1 MALMGDYLD
10 ENLRRLIREAMADPD
25 RGLPFS
31 GDSRESVLSPE
42 TLRNIAAIVDRARDR
57 LTPAQVSPA
66 EVDIEAVYLAA
77 CFHLARCPHA
87 PEAEAA
93 EDHVASG
100 FLFSV
105 VHALRPAA
113 LPRPLRESL
122 AGTTARVAP
131 AWKILHAIA
140 VVLFSRS
147 ASAQDEAGLWRAA
160 EMFRHTRET
169 APEQDAPGV
178 LFNEGSALAT
188 LFDLTGDQTL
198 ITAAVALM
206 RQAVA
211 AFPDGEQPP
220 AAALA
225 ALAEAQAKV
234 APPAPA
240 AHDTTPGGRMARYNV
255 VGAPGDLHTSI
266 AGVRAALDATP
277 AGDPARERHRISLGN
292 LLRMRFEVTGHLG
305 DLTEAIGILRDAVG
319 TVTDEALRSPAYS
332 LLALALLDQYVHTGA
347 PADLDAATAAA
358 RNAMAGSTPLS
369 PHYGQLL
376 TNLAAVLHARFHA
389 HGDLAELAEAIRHLE
404 HAVAATPPH
413 QHDHPVMRI
422 KLAVALGARGKH
434 TGRIAEVDRG
444 IELLRSVLDT
454 APPTSPHRQAAS
466 MELGALLT
474 ARSAITHAA
483 GDLVAA
489 MRQFRATALAP
500 GEDIR
505 TRLTAAYLWGL
516 NGAYSGDLPEAT
528 KAFGV
533 ALEDLLPKLTGR
545 ALDRRSREV
554 RLRELP
560 SLACT
565 AAAVE
570 ISAGRP
576 EEALV
581 RLEQGRG
588 VLLAQALRLRGRHR
602 ELATAASGLAGRFER
617 VCAELI
623 EERGTFEQRAAQ
635 VAEFDSLLTEIRRLS
650 RFERFHRPDRW
661 EELRAV
667 SAQGPVVVLN
677 VAELRCDALLL
688 RADAG
693 GETGVDLLPLA
704 GITRAEVSRRA
715 EGFHAAVT
723 ALSSVAGLA
732 HADTHQRTMR
742 ETLEWLWEH
751 ITGPVLTRL
760 GLDRPVGPEAGE
772 SEWPRLWW
780 CPTGP
785 LALLPLHAARC
796 PSDGSHVQDRVV
808 SSYTPTLGAL
818 LHARGR
824 AAPSGKRPTLAV
836 VGASAPPPGAV
847 GGALQPLP
855 AVDDEL
861 AAVAELPVG
870 QSRLLG
876 ADATPEAVLA
886 ALRTHP
892 YAHLACH
899 GSYDPEDPSAGGL
912 LLHGGE
918 LTVHDLATQRLDEAE
933 FACLSACHTAAP
945 GTALVDEVITL
956 ASAFQLCGYRHVI
969 GSLWTLKDVI
979 TPVLARDLY
988 GALGAARSTAGS
1000 AHALHRAVQRL
1011 RAERRYARPLF
1022 WASMIHIGP

>member
-1 MALMGDYLD
+1 MGDYMD

-25 RGLPFS
+25 RSLPFS
-31 GDSRESVLSPE
+31 GDSRESVLSQE
-42 TLRNIAAIVDRARDR
+42 TLRNMAGIVDRARGR
-57 LTPAQVSPA
+57 LTPAQVTPA

-77 CFHLARCPHA
+77 CFHLARYPHA
-87 PEAEAA
+87 PEAEAG
-93 EDHVASG
+93 EDSIASG

-105 VHALRPAA
+105 LHALRPAA
-113 LPRPLRESL
+113 LPRPLREAL

-131 AWKILHAIA
+131 AWKMLHAIA
-140 VVLFSRS
+140 VVLLSSS
-147 ASAQDEAGLWRAA
+147 ASARDQAGLWRAA
-160 EMFRHTRET
+160 EMFRHAREM
-169 APEQDAPGV
+169 APEKDAPGI
-178 LFNEGSALAT
+178 LCNEGSALAT

-211 AFPDGEQPP
+211 AFPDDEEPP
-220 AAALA
+220 AAALR

-240 AHDTTPGGRMARYNV
+240 AHDATPAGRMARYNLA
-255 VGAPGDLHTSI
+255 GAPGVLDTSI
-266 AGVRAALDATP
+266 ADVRAALDATP
-277 AGDPARERHRISLGN
+277 AGAPDHEGHRISLGN
-292 LLRMRFEVTGHLG
+292 LLRMRFEATGHLG
-305 DLTEAIGILRDAVG
+305 DLTEAIGLLREVLR
-319 TVTDEALRSPAYS
+319 TVADDALRCPAYS
-332 LLALALLDQYVHTGA
+332 LLGLALLDQYVNTGS

-358 RNAMAGSTPLS
+358 RNAMAGGTPLS
-369 PHYGQLL
+369 PHYGQML
-376 TNLAAVLHARFHA
+376 TNLAAVLHARFQA
-389 HGDLAELAEAIRHLE
+389 HGELKELAEAIRHLE
-404 HAVAATPPH
+404 HAVATTPTH

-422 KLAVALGARGKH
+422 KLAVALGARGRH
-434 TGRIAEVDRG
+434 TERIPEVDRG
-444 IELLRSVLDT
+444 IRILRAVLDT
-454 APPTSPHRQAAS
+454 TPDTSPHWQAAS

-474 ARSAITHAA
+474 ARSGITHAP
-483 GDLVAA
+483 GDLLAA
-489 MRQFRATALAP
+489 MWQFRATALAP

-505 TRLTAAYLWGL
+505 IRLRAAYLWGL
-516 NGAYSGDLPEAT
+516 NGAYSGELPEAT
-528 KAFGV
+528 RAFGV
-533 ALEDLLPKLTGR
+533 ALDDLLPKLTGR

-560 SLACT
+560 SLACS

-588 VLLAQALRLRGRHR
+588 VLLAQALRLRGRHH
-602 ELATAASGLAGRFER
+602 ELAAAAPELAGRFER

-623 EERGTFEQRAAQ
+623 EERGSAEQRAALT
-635 VAEFDSLLTEIRRLS
+635 AEFDSLLAEIRGREG
-650 RFERFHRPDRW
+650 FERFHRPLDWGR
-661 EELRAV
+661 LRTVA
-667 SAQGPVVVLN
+667 AQGPVVVLN
-677 VAELRCDALLL
+677 IAELRCDALLL
-688 RADAG
+688 SAG
-693 GETGVDLLPLA
+693 AEGGTGVELLPLA
-704 GITRAEVSRRA
+704 GITRTEVSSRA
-715 EGFHAAVT
+715 EGFHAAVA

-732 HADTHQRTMR
+732 DADAHQRTMR
-742 ETLEWLWEH
+742 DTLEWLWLH
-751 ITGPVLTRL
+751 IAGPVLTRL
-760 GLDRPVGPEAGE
+760 GLDRPVAPEAGE
-772 SEWPRLWW
+772 KEWPRLWW

-785 LALLPLHAARC
+785 LALLPLHAARR

-818 LHARGR
+818 LHARDR
-824 AAPSGKRPTLAV
+824 AAPSGKPPTLAV
-836 VGASAPPPGAV
+836 VGASTPPPGAA
-847 GGALQPLP
+847 GAALQPLP

-861 AAVAELPVG
+861 AEVAGLPVG

-933 FACLSACHTAAP
+933 FACLSACHTATP

-969 GSLWTLKDVI
+969 GSLWTLKDAI
-979 TPVLARDLY
+979 TPALARDVY
-988 GALGAARSTAGS
+988 GALGAAGSTAGS
-1000 AHALHRAVQRL
+1000 AHALHRAVQGL